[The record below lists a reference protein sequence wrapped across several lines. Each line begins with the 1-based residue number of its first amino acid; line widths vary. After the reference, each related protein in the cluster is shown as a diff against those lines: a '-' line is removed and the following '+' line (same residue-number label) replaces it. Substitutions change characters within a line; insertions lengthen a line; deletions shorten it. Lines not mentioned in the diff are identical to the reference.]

1 MKHKLFYLAVTDLK
15 WFRFLKNE
23 SQKNPLIEINFWKPS
38 TTNFKAIEPGTP
50 ILFKLKDLNVIGG
63 GGVFVSYQKN
73 SLQSTWQLFGQGN
86 GAENYQD
93 FFKNIS
99 GINQALHDQHEI
111 GSILLEAPVFF
122 DVDTEAKDEVLNVP
136 HSFAKNIV
144 SGKTYTTD
152 DIDAFDILNAYLT
165 KRKRYLEQ
173 QIQIKTTD
181 PLYSSAKTLFE
192 WDIHLASQLNELKN
206 GQIPSGHYEY
216 LTRGRIGQNIF
227 RAQVLQAYENK
238 CAITQ
243 EHTSPVLQAAHI
255 KPYAQGGEHSLKNAL
270 LLRSDF
276 HILYDQ
282 GYLGVDQTH
291 SGTFH
296 LIASP
301 LIYDH
306 FNNGVKYSA
315 RNEQAI
321 FVPKDSKFQPSKEM
335 LQWHLDHIFKT
346 KSA

>member
-1 MKHKLFYLAVTDLK
+1 LINKHL
-15 WFRFLKNE
+15 
-23 SQKNPLIEINFWKPS
+23 S
-38 TTNFKAIEPGTP
+38 
-50 ILFKLKDLNVIGG
+50 
-63 GGVFVSYQKN
+63 
-73 SLQSTWQLFGQGN
+73 
-86 GAENYQD
+86 
-93 FFKNIS
+93 
-99 GINQALHDQHEI
+99 
-111 GSILLEAPVFF
+111 
-122 DVDTEAKDEVLNVP
+122 
-136 HSFAKNIV
+136 
-144 SGKTYTTD
+144 
-152 DIDAFDILNAYLT
+152 AYLT
-165 KRKRYLEQ
+165 KRKRYLER

-181 PLYSSAKTLFE
+181 PIYSSAKTLFE
-192 WDIHLASQLNELKN
+192 WDMHLASQLNTLKN

-227 RAQVLQAYENK
+227 RAQVLQAYDNK

-282 GYLGVDQTH
+282 GYLAVDQTH
-291 SGTFH
+291 SGSFH

-315 RNEQAI
+315 RNEQTI
-321 FVPKDSKFQPSKEM
+321 FVPKDSKLQPSKEM

-346 KSA
+346 KIA